1 MSACSETSGQP
12 DRHVE
17 QVGAAHPA
25 ADDDPVSARIVVADD
40 IEAGLEALSLLLH
53 EDGHAVFAARD
64 GRSALEL
71 VHRHGPDLVL
81 MDVDMPHL
89 TGVEVCRLLKADPA
103 TRLIPVMLLT
113 GMADRQARL
122 AGISAGADDFLE
134 KPVRSM
140 ELRARVNALVR
151 LKRFT
156 DELDSAES
164 ILLTLATT
172 IEARDQC
179 TSGHCER
186 MAAYASRLG
195 RHLGLSAD
203 EITALT
209 RGGYL
214 HDLGK
219 IAIPDSILLKP
230 STLSGAETDVMRQH
244 AVIGEELCGS
254 LRLFRL
260 VRPIV
265 RHHHERLDGSGY
277 PDGLKGA
284 AIPLL
289 AQIMG
294 IVDVYD
300 ALTTDRP
307 YRTALSAE
315 RAFELLDE
323 EVQRGWRDRDLVAE
337 FVTMCREPHSN

>member
-1 MSACSETSGQP
+1 MSTFRMTTTVP
-12 DRHVE
+12 
-17 QVGAAHPA
+17 AHPTAVPEVAHA
-25 ADDDPVSARIVVADD
+25 AEIHDAVGARIVVADD
-40 IEAGLEALSLLLH
+40 LAPAREALAELLRD
-53 EDGHAVFAARD
+53 DGHEVFEATD
-64 GRSALEL
+64 GRTVLDL
-71 VHRHGPDLVL
+71 VHQHAPDLVL
-81 MDVDMPHL
+81 MDVDMPVC
-89 TGVEVCRLLKADPA
+89 TGVEACRLLKSDPA
-103 TRLIPVMLLT
+103 TRLVPVMLLT
-113 GMADRQARL
+113 GLADRSARL
-122 AGISAGADDFLE
+122 AGISAGADDFLA
-134 KPVRSM
+134 KPVQGA

-179 TSGHCER
+179 TSGHCAR

-195 RHLGLSAD
+195 RHIGLSAD
-203 EITALT
+203 EVTALK

-219 IAIPDSILLKP
+219 IAIPDAILLKP
-230 STLSGAETDVMRQH
+230 SSLTASEADVMKRH
-244 AVIGEELCGS
+244 AAIGADLCGP

-284 AIPLL
+284 EIPLL
-289 AQIMG
+289 AQITG
-294 IVDVYD
+294 IADVYD

-307 YRTALSAE
+307 YRAALPAE
-315 RAFELLDE
+315 QAFELLQDE
-323 EVQRGWRDRDLVAE
+323 VRRGWHDRELVDA
-337 FVTMCREPHSN
+337 FVAMVPSAQA